1 MSLDTYRPRNKQ
13 TSADANTIE
22 QAFRRKMQV
31 VEGVENDDDVT
42 SSPPA
47 LITSIISMS
56 NQSCMIPHTMLV
68 CRLRTASHRRSE
80 ARCDPR
86 RSKRGPTNEA
96 GPQAR

>member
-1 MSLDTYRPRNKQ
+1 
-13 TSADANTIE
+13 
-22 QAFRRKMQV
+22 MQV

-68 CRLRTASHRRSE
+68 CRLRTASAQTIRS
-80 ARCDPR
+80 
-86 RSKRGPTNEA
+86 SL
-96 GPQAR
+96 